1 MKAYESITQTKT
13 SEFIISEMVL
23 KIVLKIVLKYKYDL
37 SDMNV

>member
-23 KIVLKIVLKYKYDL
+23 KIVLKYKYDL